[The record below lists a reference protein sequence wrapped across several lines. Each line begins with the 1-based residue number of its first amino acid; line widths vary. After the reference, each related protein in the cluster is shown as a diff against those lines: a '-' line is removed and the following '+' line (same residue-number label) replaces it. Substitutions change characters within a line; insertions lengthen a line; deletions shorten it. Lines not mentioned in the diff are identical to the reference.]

1 MSHHHPSD
9 KHEQENVLW
18 CEQTHFAAAAAAVV
32 LKSLAQR
39 IVFFRSV
46 INIQCGGVLRLLYF
60 HSQSHQAFTVSG
72 RTAAVKSPTRN
83 LCRKQHVWVA
93 LSIIQH
99 DIIPAKSPQF
109 ITCVQ
114 PVHLHMRVSEWG
126 WGEGRGEEGG
136 SESRDWE
143 DIKGVWHFRSPPLNQ
158 HTSSVLSGKRTHTH
172 RHTTRA
178 RTSWVTWAADHFN
191 YSLRGWKLEEEAG
204 GGREAATSLSF
215 TKIWLPLCRKTHALT
230 HTHATLCLGVCN

>member
-18 CEQTHFAAAAAAVV
+18 CEQTHFAAAAAVV
-32 LKSLAQR
+32 LKSRAQTQR

-72 RTAAVKSPTRN
+72 RTAAVNSPTQN
-83 LCRKQHVWVA
+83 LCRKQHVSVA
-93 LSIIQH
+93 LSIIRH

-114 PVHLHMRVSEWG
+114 PVHLHMRVSE
-126 WGEGRGEEGG
+126 
-136 SESRDWE
+136 
-143 DIKGVWHFRSPPLNQ
+143 
-158 HTSSVLSGKRTHTH
+158 
-172 RHTTRA
+172 
-178 RTSWVTWAADHFN
+178 
-191 YSLRGWKLEEEAG
+191 
-204 GGREAATSLSF
+204 
-215 TKIWLPLCRKTHALT
+215 
-230 HTHATLCLGVCN
+230 